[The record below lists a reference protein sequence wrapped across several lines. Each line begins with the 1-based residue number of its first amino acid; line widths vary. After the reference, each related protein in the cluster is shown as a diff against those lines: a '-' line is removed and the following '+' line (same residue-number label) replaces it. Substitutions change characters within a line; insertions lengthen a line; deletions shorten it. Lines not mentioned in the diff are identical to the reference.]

1 MVAYG
6 TNIVAGTSPNKAG
19 TDVEGIPVYGSIKD
33 IQQDFAVDISVIFV
47 PAAFAKAAMFEAI
60 DAGVPLIV
68 CITEHIPVHD
78 MLAVRQKLK
87 GSKSVVIG
95 PNCPGVLL
103 PGGNLL
109 GIIVSVMLM
118 IITANWTKFC
128 GIISKIWG
136 HGAGKFGLIFVSTLI
151 LAGIIYVGILSIL
164 MYKAQ
169 ENRPEKANVIVVLG
183 CQVKGE
189 RPSRMLRRRLDAAIT
204 AMNDNPDTLCIVS
217 GGKGD
222 DEKISEALAMKNYLL
237 EKGMDSDRIIM
248 EDKSTSTYEN
258 IQNSLK
264 ILDELGMSHDMTIVT
279 DGFHQYR
286 ASLIAKAQGVEN
298 VTAYSAYTEPRYLF
312 TYWVREWLGLTHFF
326 MLGS

>member
-1 MVAYG
+1 M
-6 TNIVAGTSPNKAG
+6 
-19 TDVEGIPVYGSIKD
+19 
-33 IQQDFAVDISVIFV
+33 SVKIILLALETLLLFL
-47 PAAFAKAAMFEAI
+47 FL
-60 DAGVPLIV
+60 VPL
-68 CITEHIPVHD
+68 PVIC
-78 MLAVRQKLK
+78 
-87 GSKSVVIG
+87 S
-95 PNCPGVLL
+95 
-103 PGGNLL
+103 GNLL

-189 RPSRMLRRRLDAAIT
+189 RPSRMLRRRLDAAIM

-286 ASLIAKAQGVEN
+286 AECHRLFSLHRATIPVHILGERVAWANALFHAGQLTKFHENLHKKLLKTAQ
-298 VTAYSAYTEPRYLF
+298 RYA
-312 TYWVREWLGLTHFF
+312 RIK
-326 MLGS
+326 S

>member
-1 MVAYG
+1 M
-6 TNIVAGTSPNKAG
+6 
-19 TDVEGIPVYGSIKD
+19 
-33 IQQDFAVDISVIFV
+33 
-47 PAAFAKAAMFEAI
+47 
-60 DAGVPLIV
+60 
-68 CITEHIPVHD
+68 
-78 MLAVRQKLK
+78 
-87 GSKSVVIG
+87 
-95 PNCPGVLL
+95 
-103 PGGNLL
+103 
-109 GIIVSVMLM
+109 
-118 IITANWTKFC
+118 
-128 GIISKIWG
+128 
-136 HGAGKFGLIFVSTLI
+136 I

-189 RPSRMLRRRLDAAIT
+189 RPSRMLRRRLDAAIK

-237 EKGMDSDRIIM
+237 EKGIDSDRIIM

>member
-1 MVAYG
+1 MLGQPAWHHRFGDANDHNGKLDKILRY
-6 TNIVAGTSPNKAG
+6 
-19 TDVEGIPVYGSIKD
+19 YIK
-33 IQQDFAVDISVIFV
+33 
-47 PAAFAKAAMFEAI
+47 
-60 DAGVPLIV
+60 
-68 CITEHIPVHD
+68 
-78 MLAVRQKLK
+78 
-87 GSKSVVIG
+87 
-95 PNCPGVLL
+95 
-103 PGGNLL
+103 
-109 GIIVSVMLM
+109 
-118 IITANWTKFC
+118 
-128 GIISKIWG
+128 KIWG

-258 IQNSLK
+258 IQDSLK